1 MSLAGHFWSI
11 APTVRD
17 LLLPPRSLPAG
28 TTVRV
33 PIADDAFGPGELTA
47 TLRVPEHARDLVVL
61 VHGLGGKRTAGYVLR
76 AARELHARGAATL
89 CVDLRGAD
97 LSGSG
102 VYHVA
107 LTADLHAFLA
117 APELRRFARVFV
129 LGFSM
134 GGHVALHLAAAPED
148 PRLCGV
154 AAIGTPLDLH
164 GMQQHLDRPAGAFYR
179 RWVLQGLKR
188 IYAAVAA
195 RHAVPTP
202 WAIVRACR
210 TFHAW
215 DGHVICKRYG
225 FGTPEAFYA
234 RHAAARVLPQ
244 LAVDTVLVHAVAD
257 PLVPPELVLPF
268 VGHAARGMLHV
279 CQLPRGGHLQY
290 PRGQSLGLDGADAIA
305 DDSAD
310 TAAKNRARHGA
321 NAASVLAQIAAHWRL
336 GPYLAADGS
345 GLDIAPPDAR
355 RQPSIAARSTS

>member
-1 MSLAGHFWSI
+1 MNLAGHFWSI

-33 PIADDAFGPGELTA
+33 PIDDGAFGPGALTA
-47 TLRVPEHARDLVVL
+47 TLRDPPAARDLVVL
-61 VHGLGGKRTAGYVLR
+61 VHGLGGSRTAGYVLR
-76 AARELHARGAATL
+76 AARALHGRGAATL

-107 LTADLHAFLA
+107 LTEDLHAFLGA
-117 APELRRFARVFV
+117 RELQRFARVFV

-134 GGHVALHLAAAPED
+134 GGHLAIHLAAAPED

-164 GMQQHLDRPAGAFYR
+164 GMQRHLDRRSGALYR
-179 RWVLQGLKR
+179 HWVLLGLKR

-195 RHAVPTP
+195 RGSVPTP
-202 WAIVRACR
+202 LATVRRCR

-215 DGHVICKRYG
+215 DTHVICKRYG
-225 FGTPEAFYA
+225 SASPEVFYA
-234 RHAAARVLPQ
+234 RHTAARVLPQ

-268 VGHAARGMLHV
+268 VGHAARGRLHV

-290 PRGQSLGLDGADAIA
+290 PDGQALGLDRA
-305 DDSAD
+305 DDG
-310 TAAKNRARHGA
+310 ARDGSPGGD
-321 NAASVLAQIAAHWRL
+321 SVLAQIADHWRL
-336 GPYLAADGS
+336 GAYAVS
-345 GLDIAPPDAR
+345 
-355 RQPSIAARSTS
+355 

>member
-1 MSLAGHFWSI
+1 VTLAGHFWSI

-17 LLLPPRSLPAG
+17 LLLPPRALPAG

-33 PIADDAFGPGELTA
+33 PIDDDAFGPGALSA
-47 TLRVPEHARDLVVL
+47 TLRVPAHARDLVVL
-61 VHGLGGKRTAGYVLR
+61 VHGLGGSRNAGYVLR
-76 AARELHARGAATL
+76 AARELHTRGAATL

-107 LTADLHAFLA
+107 LTDDLHAFLGA
-117 APELRRFARVFV
+117 HELHAFARVFV

-134 GGHVALHLAAAPED
+134 GGHVALHLATTPED

-164 GMQQHLDRPAGAFYR
+164 GMQRHLDRRRGALYR
-179 RWVLQGLKR
+179 HWVLQGLKR

-195 RHAVPTP
+195 RTAVPTP
-202 WAIVRACR
+202 LPVVRACR

-215 DGHVICKRYG
+215 DTHVICKLYG
-225 FGTPEAFYA
+225 SASPEAFYA
-234 RHAAARVLPQ
+234 RHSAARVLPQ

-268 VGHAARGMLHV
+268 VGHAARGKLHV
-279 CQLPRGGHLQY
+279 CQLPRGGHLQH
-290 PRGQSLGLDGADAIA
+290 PSGQALGLDR
-305 DDSAD
+305 DDD
-310 TAAKNRARHGA
+310 GGQEGGHGGD
-321 NAASVLAQIAAHWRL
+321 SVLAQLADHWRL
-336 GPYLAADGS
+336 GRYAVS
-345 GLDIAPPDAR
+345 
-355 RQPSIAARSTS
+355 

>member
-1 MSLAGHFWSI
+1 MNLAGHFWSI

-33 PIADDAFGPGELTA
+33 PIDDEAFGPGALTA
-47 TLRVPEHARDLVVL
+47 TLRVPPAARDLVVL
-61 VHGLGGKRTAGYVLR
+61 VHGLGGSRTAGYVLR
-76 AARELHARGAATL
+76 AARELHGRGAATL

-107 LTADLHAFLA
+107 LTEDLHAFLGA
-117 APELRRFARVFV
+117 RELQRFARVFV

-164 GMQQHLDRPAGAFYR
+164 GMQRHLDRRSGALYR
-179 RWVLQGLKR
+179 HWVLQGLKR

-195 RHAVPTP
+195 RSAVPTP
-202 WAIVRACR
+202 LATVRRCR

-215 DGHVICKRYG
+215 DTHVVCKRYG
-225 FGTPEAFYA
+225 SASPEAFYA
-234 RHAAARVLPQ
+234 RHTAARVLPQ

-268 VGHAARGMLHV
+268 VGHAARGRLHV

-290 PRGQSLGLDGADAIA
+290 PDGQALGLDRA
-305 DDSAD
+305 DDG
-310 TAAKNRARHGA
+310 ARDGSPGGD
-321 NAASVLAQIAAHWRL
+321 SVLAQIADHWRL
-336 GPYLAADGS
+336 GAYAVS
-345 GLDIAPPDAR
+345 
-355 RQPSIAARSTS
+355 